1 MTTPRTPLSNLTADY
16 RARDAA
22 HHIHPFSDMKALNA
36 EGSRVIVRGE
46 GSWIWDSDGNRIL
59 DGMAGLWCVNIG
71 HGRPEIAAAIQ
82 RQMAEIS
89 FYNTFFKTTHP
100 PAIALAETLARLTP
114 PQFNHVFFVDSGS
127 EANDTVIRMVRHY
140 WATRGKPEKSI
151 LIARHNAYHGS
162 TMGGGSLGGMKP
174 MHEQGGLPIPGIH
187 HIAQPY
193 WFGEGGDASPE
204 EFGIIAARALE
215 TAIDEIGEDKIG
227 AFVAEPIQGA
237 GGVIIPPSTYWP
249 EIARILKGRDILLV
263 ADEVITGFGRTGNW
277 FGSETFGIEA
287 DLMPIAKG
295 LSSGYLPIGGV
306 MVSDKVAEVIIG
318 PGGDFNHG
326 FTYSAHP
333 VAAAAALEN
342 LRIIEDEKLV
352 ERVRDDIGPY
362 LQKKWLALGDHPLVG
377 EARMTGMMGALELVP
392 KKPSRTV
399 VFPDVGK
406 VGTIARDF
414 SFRNGLVMRA
424 VRDSLILSPPLTLSH
439 EEADHLI
446 AVASKT
452 LDDTHAELKRL
463 GLA

>member
-1 MTTPRTPLSNLTADY
+1 MTLSNITADY

-71 HGRPEIAAAIQ
+71 HGRKEIADAIQ

-89 FYNTFFKTTHP
+89 YYNAFFKTTHP
-100 PAIALAETLARLTP
+100 PAIALAEKLARLAP
-114 PQFNHVFFVDSGS
+114 PPFNHVFFVNSGS

-140 WATRGKPEKSI
+140 WASLGKPEKSI
-151 LIARHNAYHGS
+151 LIARRNGYHGS

-174 MHEQGGLPIPGIH
+174 IHEQGGLPIPGIH

-193 WFGEGGDASPE
+193 WFGEGGDTTPE

-215 TAIDEIGEDKIG
+215 TAIEEIGEDKIG

-249 EIARILKGRDILLV
+249 EIARILRDRDILLV

-277 FGSETFGIEA
+277 FGSETFGIEP

-306 MVSDKVAEVIIG
+306 MVSDKVADVIIG
-318 PGGDFNHG
+318 GGDFNHG
-326 FTYSAHP
+326 FTYSGHP
-333 VAAAAALEN
+333 VAAAAAIEN

-362 LQKKWLALGDHPLVG
+362 LQAKWLALGEHPLVG
-377 EARMTGMMGALELVP
+377 EARMTGLMGALELVP
-392 KKPSRTV
+392 NKPSRKHAFADT
-399 VFPDVGK
+399 GK

-439 EEADHLI
+439 EEADHLV
-446 AVASKT
+446 AVAEKT
-452 LDDTHAELKRL
+452 LDDTLAEVKRL

>member
-1 MTTPRTPLSNLTADY
+1 MTISNITADY

-46 GSWIWDSDGNRIL
+46 GSWIYDSDGNRIL

-71 HGRPEIAAAIQ
+71 HGRPEMAAAIQ

-100 PAIALAETLARLTP
+100 PAIALAERLARLTP
-114 PQFNHVFFVDSGS
+114 PQFNHVFFVNSGS

-140 WATRGKPEKSI
+140 WATRGRPEKSI

-174 MHEQGGLPIPGIH
+174 IHEQGGLPIPGIH

-204 EFGIIAARALE
+204 EFGLIAARALE
-215 TAIDEIGEDKIG
+215 RAIEEIGEDRIG

-306 MVSDKVAEVIIG
+306 MVSDKVADVIIG
-318 PGGDFNHG
+318 EGGDFNHG

-362 LQKKWLALGDHPLVG
+362 LQQQWLALGDHPLVG
-377 EARMTGMMGALELVP
+377 EARMTGLMGAIELVP
-392 KKPSRTV
+392 NKPSRTQI
-399 VFPDVGK
+399 FPDTGK

-439 EEADHLI
+439 DEADYLV
-446 AVASKT
+446 AVAKKT
-452 LDDTHAELKRL
+452 LDDTLAEVKRL

>member
-1 MTTPRTPLSNLTADY
+1 MTSELTKLSNITADY

-82 RQMAEIS
+82 RQMADIS

-100 PAIALAETLARLTP
+100 PAIALAERLARLAP
-114 PQFNHVFFVDSGS
+114 PQFNHTFFVNSGS

-140 WATRGKPEKSI
+140 WATRGRPEKSI

-174 MHEQGGLPIPGIH
+174 IHEQGGLPIPGIH

-193 WFGEGGDASPE
+193 WFGEGGDATPE

-215 TAIDEIGEDKIG
+215 RAIEEIGEDRIG

-237 GGVIIPPSTYWP
+237 GGVIIPPATYWP

-277 FGSETFGIEA
+277 FGSQTFGIEA

-306 MVSDKVAEVIIG
+306 MVSDKVADVIIG
-318 PGGDFNHG
+318 EGGDFNHG
-326 FTYSAHP
+326 FTYSGHP

-362 LQKKWLALGDHPLVG
+362 LQRQWLALGDHPLVG
-377 EARMTGMMGALELVP
+377 EARMTGLMGAIELVP
-392 KKPSRTV
+392 NKPSRTQI
-399 VFPDVGK
+399 FPDTGK

-439 EEADHLI
+439 DEADHLI
-446 AVASKT
+446 AVAKKT
-452 LDDTHAELKRL
+452 LDDTLAEVKRL